1 MLTINDFKNNNPE
14 NWKSNLE
21 WSNRLSITKIHDFLD
36 IVFKNLVKNRI
47 KIRNNFYSSQ
57 LDEETE
63 KIGILINKGLLRHRE
78 FVFTLWAASDNLE
91 KIDIK
96 LDNNK
101 FSVTY
106 ENSKYEIHS
115 HEMFIKN
122 LEITSLEI
130 SLSELKRKDLFLLDE
145 QKSNID
151 DIQFDNLDEK
161 LEIIDKFS
169 LKREEIQEQLKML
182 SAQINYKRQ
191 DEVLDFEKFGKLF
204 SITLNSPLHVLQFQI
219 NGDFAESYLINQIH

>member
-1 MLTINDFKNNNPE
+1 MFTINDFKNNKPE

-47 KIRNNFYSSQ
+47 KIRNNFYSQ
-57 LDEETE
+57 LDEEIE

-78 FVFTLWAASDNLE
+78 FVFTLWVASDNLE

-106 ENSKYEIHS
+106 ENSKYERHS
-115 HEMFIKN
+115 HEIFIKN

-191 DEVLDFEKFGKLF
+191 GEVLDFEKFGKLF
-204 SITLNSPLHVLQFQI
+204 SNTLNTPLHVLQFQI

>member
-1 MLTINDFKNNNPE
+1 MLTINDFKNNKPE

-47 KIRNNFYSSQ
+47 KIRNNFYSQ
-57 LDEETE
+57 LDEEIE

-78 FVFTLWAASDNLE
+78 FVFTLWVASDNLE

-106 ENSKYEIHS
+106 ENSKYERHS

-191 DEVLDFEKFGKLF
+191 GEVLDFEKFGKLF
-204 SITLNSPLHVLQFQI
+204 SNTLNTPLHVLQFQI

>member
-21 WSNRLSITKIHDFLD
+21 WSNRLSITKIYDFLD
-36 IVFKNLVKNRI
+36 IVFKSLIKNRI
-47 KIRNNFYSSQ
+47 IIRNNFYSQ
-57 LDEETE
+57 LDEEIE

-78 FVFTLWAASDNLE
+78 FVFTLWAASDDLE

-106 ENSKYEIHS
+106 QNSKYEIYS
-115 HEMFIKN
+115 HETFIKN

-130 SLSELKRKDLFLLDE
+130 SLSELKRKDLFLLGE

-169 LKREEIQEQLKML
+169 LEREKIQEQIKML
-182 SAQINYKRQ
+182 IAQINNKRQ

-204 SITLNSPLHVLQFQI
+204 SNTLNTPLHVLQFQI